1 MKNETRLNENEMGVA
16 LEVDCDSFMSRAT
29 QTGVIKRAWTFHAS
43 SQISSFI
50 RIHTIFDIL

>member
-1 MKNETRLNENEMGVA
+1 MKMGVA
-16 LEVDCDSFMSRAT
+16 PEVDRESFMSRAT
-29 QTGVIKRAWTFHAS
+29 QTVVTKRVWNFHAS